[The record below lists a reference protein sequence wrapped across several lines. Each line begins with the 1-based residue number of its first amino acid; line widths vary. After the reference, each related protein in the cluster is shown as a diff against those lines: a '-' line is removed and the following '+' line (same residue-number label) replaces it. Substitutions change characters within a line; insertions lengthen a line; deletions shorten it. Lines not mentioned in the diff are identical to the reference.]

1 VMEPIPNRT
10 MARAAAPIA
19 IGCPPKR
26 AKELIFREVSSRMGL
41 QKPDV
46 ICNSS
51 EYHRLRDAKT
61 GDLPVDY
68 HISPESPLES
78 GFSEAMRI

>member
-1 VMEPIPNRT
+1 
-10 MARAAAPIA
+10 
-19 IGCPPKR
+19 
-26 AKELIFREVSSRMGL
+26 
-41 QKPDV
+41 V

-78 GFSEAMRI
+78 GFSEAMRLCWISLPAVSLHLRRLLLNAYY

>member
-1 VMEPIPNRT
+1 
-10 MARAAAPIA
+10 
-19 IGCPPKR
+19 
-26 AKELIFREVSSRMGL
+26 MGL

-51 EYHRLRDAKT
+51 EYHMLRDAKT